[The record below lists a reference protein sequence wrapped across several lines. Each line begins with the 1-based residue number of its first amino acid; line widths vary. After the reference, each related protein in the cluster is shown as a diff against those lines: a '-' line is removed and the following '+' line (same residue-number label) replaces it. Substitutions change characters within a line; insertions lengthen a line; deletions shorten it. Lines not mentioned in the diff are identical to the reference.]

1 MTKIRSKNRDTYFP
15 RSLVLYFHFYTCFL
29 FAFRSRLFIF
39 FLYFSIAF
47 CFFIL
52 FIAIWQGNN
61 ISRLTKSKSQ
71 FHELS
76 HSVCIFHRISRYMCI
91 DTATYKLS
99 RSDEYF
105 MKFLPIDWVYWA
117 MNFSYGWI
125 CRSSNEF
132 WMSHFLFGRIHIS
145 TRSLSLFRSLYPCC
159 FSFFFFFFLGFL
171 LIAMSAHVRPFFP
184 YNSFYTRWVR
194 AVRCMKLELWNF
206 LSVFRHRAQKS
217 TDFYR
222 ANNFSYYTPLDYNNV
237 QRILCAPVLTF
248 NALGFGLMY
257 EENDREPH
265 THTEN
270 VYTLFGKFYIV
281 RLDCVSTPYIY
292 LRNILPYS
300 SFSHIFHSRS
310 VLFLIC
316 GNIISITHD
325 FSVYNE
331 KGIIFHDVNPSE
343 TYFWVKR
350 WIKKTKRK

>member
-1 MTKIRSKNRDTYFP
+1 
-15 RSLVLYFHFYTCFL
+15 
-29 FAFRSRLFIF
+29 
-39 FLYFSIAF
+39 
-47 CFFIL
+47 
-52 FIAIWQGNN
+52 
-61 ISRLTKSKSQ
+61 
-71 FHELS
+71 
-76 HSVCIFHRISRYMCI
+76 
-91 DTATYKLS
+91 
-99 RSDEYF
+99 

-125 CRSSNEF
+125 CRSSNEY
-132 WMSHFLFGRIHIS
+132 WMSHFLFVRIHIS
-145 TRSLSLFRSLYPCC
+145 IRSLSLFRSLYPCWFFC
-159 FSFFFFFFLGFL
+159 FSFFLWFL
-171 LIAMSAHVRPFFP
+171 LIAMSTHVRPFFP

-237 QRILCAPVLTF
+237 QRILCAPVLPF

-257 EENDREPH
+257 EENDREH
-265 THTEN
+265 TLTRKM
-270 VYTLFGKFYIV
+270 YTLFGKFYIV

-350 WIKKTKRK
+350 WIKRRKEKNNNKNNNNNKKMYMIPQSVDYGIIFNTFYFILFGMLFFFLFFFGVVVVGVLSDFFFLIWFCFVKHLETRCAEGEFYGE